1 MANAETITYA
11 GDVKGWPSF
20 YDYLPDYMI
29 GMNQYFY
36 TFKGGNIYR
45 HNVSANRN
53 EYYGVQHP
61 STITTVFN
69 TDPSTIKLFK
79 TMSYESND
87 VWTCTELFTDLS
99 TGSMPAIS
107 SWRQKEGE
115 WFAFLRE
122 NAGTVNLKH
131 RSVQGVGEA
140 TAAAGVVGA
149 ILITF
154 GSATAQNP
162 GISDSVAVGDI
173 AYGVIAGVQTEIGPI
188 TALGSVTIP
197 AVTAGTPFPVV
208 QYNIT
213 VDATATG
220 VTPAQIFTAPAPGAF
235 IYAVKDPIAES
246 TGARGYF
253 MHFTLSN
260 SNVEPV
266 ELFAVNS
273 NIMKSFP

>member
-36 TFKGGNIYR
+36 TFNGGNIYR
-45 HNVSANRN
+45 HNVGANRN
-53 EYYGVQHP
+53 EYYGVP
-61 STITTVFN
+61 NNSTITTVFN
-69 TDPSTIKLFK
+69 TDPSSIKLFK

-122 NAGTVNLKH
+122 NAGTLNLKD
-131 RSVQGVGEA
+131 RSVNGVGSASVVSGILVNTVVKFPLELNIGSIMSIGD
-140 TAAAGVVGA
+140 TVYGSVGGVTTEYGP
-149 ILITF
+149 LINF
-154 GSATAQNP
+154 GSNP
-162 GISDSVAVGDI
+162 VSTTTGIVQQYFIEFDASV
-173 AYGVIAGVQTEIGPI
+173 AGVQ
-188 TALGSVTIP
+188 P
-197 AVTAGTPFPVV
+197 AVGEFM
-208 QYNIT
+208 
-213 VDATATG
+213 
-220 VTPAQIFTAPAPGAF
+220 F
-235 IYAVKDPIAES
+235 IAKDPIAES
-246 TGARGYF
+246 HGARGYF

>member
-11 GDVKGWPSF
+11 DDVKGWPSF

-45 HNVSANRN
+45 HNVGANRN
-53 EYYGVQHP
+53 EYYGVPHN

-87 VWTCTELFTDLS
+87 VWTCTELFTDLN

-122 NAGTVNLKH
+122 NAGTVNLRH

-149 ILITF
+149 IVITF

-162 GISDSVAVGDI
+162 GISDSVAIGDI
-173 AYGVIAGVQTEIGPI
+173 AYGLIAGVQTEIGPI
-188 TALGSVTIP
+188 TALGSATIP
-197 AVTAGTPFPVV
+197 AATAGTPFPVV

-213 VDATATG
+213 VDATLTG
-220 VTPAQIFTAPAPGAF
+220 VTPAQIFTVPGPGAF

>member
-1 MANAETITYA
+1 MATAETVSYSE
-11 GDVKGWPSF
+11 DVKGWPSF

-36 TFKGGNIYR
+36 SFSQGQIYR
-45 HNVSANRN
+45 HNVNPLRN
-53 EYYGVQHP
+53 NYYGIQYS

-69 TDPSTIKLFK
+69 TDPSSVKLFK

-99 TGSMPAIS
+99 TGSVPAIS

-122 NAGTVNLKH
+122 NSGTLNLKD
-131 RSVQGVGEA
+131 RSVNGVGAALVVSGVLANTEVKFPLELNIGTIMSVGDTVYGSVGGVTTEYGPLINFGSNPVST
-140 TAAAGVVGA
+140 TAGIVQQFFIEFDASVAGSQPVVGE
-149 ILITF
+149 F
-154 GSATAQNP
+154 MF
-162 GISDSVAVGDI
+162 I
-173 AYGVIAGVQTEIGPI
+173 A
-188 TALGSVTIP
+188 
-197 AVTAGTPFPVV
+197 
-208 QYNIT
+208 
-213 VDATATG
+213 
-220 VTPAQIFTAPAPGAF
+220 
-235 IYAVKDPIAES
+235 KDPIAES
-246 TGARGYF
+246 HGARGYF

-260 SNVEPV
+260 NNVEPV